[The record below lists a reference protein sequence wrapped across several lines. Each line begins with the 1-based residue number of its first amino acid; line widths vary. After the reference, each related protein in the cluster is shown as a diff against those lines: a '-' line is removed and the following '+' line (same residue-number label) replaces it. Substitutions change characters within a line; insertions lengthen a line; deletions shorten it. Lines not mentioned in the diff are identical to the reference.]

1 MKQLYGVLLVV
12 VSAAAF
18 GAMAVLAPVA
28 YNAGTNPITLLFLR
42 FTIAGLAMTMCMVVR
57 KKEFPRGKLLLSLV
71 LMGAV
76 WYVAQ
81 SLAYFTALTMA
92 SAGLVVLLLYLYPAL
107 VALIS
112 AIVFRERMTGPKLAS
127 LGMALAGTALT
138 IGPSGEGESLGILLA
153 LTAAVLYATYIVVG
167 GELMEQVEALPAT
180 TVIMLA
186 AGISYGG
193 IVAVQGFQAP
203 SETGGWM
210 AIVATAGCSIVAIGT
225 FFSGLEKVGAANA
238 AVLSTVEPF
247 VTVGL
252 AALVLRERIEAIQ
265 LVGGFCILI
274 AVAFLARG
282 EFVEVDRGSA
292 Y

>member
-1 MKQLYGVLLVV
+1 MKKLYGVLLVV

-28 YNAGTNPITLLFLR
+28 YHAGTNPITLLFLR
-42 FTIAGLAMTMCMVVR
+42 FTIAGLAMTILMIVR
-57 KKEFPRGKLLLSLV
+57 KKEFPRGRLLLSLV
-71 LMGAV
+71 LMGGV

-92 SAGLVVLLLYLYPAL
+92 SAGLVALLLYLYPAL

-112 AIVFRERMTGPKLAS
+112 AIVFREQMTKPKLAS
-127 LGMALAGTALT
+127 LGLALAGTVLT

-153 LTAAVLYATYIVVG
+153 LTAALLYAMYIVVG
-167 GELMEQVEALPAT
+167 GELMERVEALAAT

-193 IVAVQGFQAP
+193 IVAFHGFQAP
-203 SETGGWM
+203 RETRGWM
-210 AIVATAGCSIVAIGT
+210 AIIATAGCSIIAIGT
-225 FFSGLEKVGAANA
+225 FFSGLKKVGAANA
-238 AVLSTVEPF
+238 AVLSTVEPL

-252 AALVLRERIEAIQ
+252 AASLLRERIEVVQ
-265 LVGGFCILI
+265 LAGGVCILI
-274 AVAFLARG
+274 AVVFLARG
-282 EFVEVDRGSA
+282 ELVVNQQEEI
-292 Y
+292 